1 MRFVILVPR
10 FLGKGGG
17 ALQVPARFEY
27 EVATSVEEAVGL
39 LRRHGPEARLVAGG
53 HSLIPMMK
61 LRLAAPEVLVDIHE
75 LDDELRYVREADGV
89 LRIGALARHR
99 DLLESPIVRERYTL
113 LADAEKFIADPLVR
127 NMGTVGGSFAH
138 ADPSEDLPAAFIALG
153 AEVVVRGPQ
162 GERTIALEELQVGP
176 FETVIEPDEIL
187 TETRVPRAPHGSSY
201 FKVERRAGDYAS
213 AALGVALW
221 MSEDEIEDARIG
233 MCGVGSTTLR
243 AREAEDVLKG
253 QSPVEE
259 LYRRA
264 GERAAEECD
273 PPDDARGTPEYKR
286 DLVRVLIVRAM
297 EQAVSR
303 AQGTGGRT
311 ADGR

>member
-1 MRFVILVPR
+1 
-10 FLGKGGG
+10 
-17 ALQVPARFEY
+17 LQVPAQFDY
-27 EVATSVEEAVGL
+27 EVATSVEEAIEFL
-39 LRRHGPEARLVAGG
+39 QRHGPEARLLAGG

-61 LRLAAPEVLVDIHE
+61 LRLAFPEVLIDIHE
-75 LDDELRYVREADGV
+75 LDGDLRFVREDDGT
-89 LRIGALARHR
+89 LRVGALARHK
-99 DLLESPIVRERYTL
+99 DLLESPVVRERYTL

-138 ADPSEDLPAAFIALG
+138 ADPSEDLPAAFVALG
-153 AEVVVRGPQ
+153 AEVVVRGPN
-162 GERTIALEELQVGP
+162 GERTIAVEDLATGP
-176 FETVIEPDEIL
+176 FETAIEPDEIL
-187 TETRVPRAPHGSSY
+187 TEARVPRAPHGSSY

-221 MSEDEIEDARIG
+221 MNEEEIEDARIG

-243 AREAEDVLKG
+243 AREAEEVLRG
-253 QSPVEE
+253 QKPDEE
-259 LYRRA
+259 LYKRA
-264 GERAAEECD
+264 AERAAQECD

-286 DLVRVLIVRAM
+286 DLVRVLVVRAM